1 MRRSRRVYDQL
12 KRQFVTGWLGRKE
25 ARTVRNIV
33 AMLNPELQLT
43 TPQGVVREWHASYG
57 PRFICTGA
65 KRKRKK

>member
-12 KRQFVTGWLGRKE
+12 KRQFVT
-25 ARTVRNIV
+25 RTVRNIV
-33 AMLNPELQLT
+33 AMLNPELQWT